1 MIALLL
7 ALVLLQS
14 PAAHGVVVDQTGA
27 PIAGASVTMTA
38 GTTVVN
44 ATPAE
49 DGTGSAAAP
58 ASDTP
63 VSVRISAPGFAPVER
78 PLAAPVQELRTELR
92 PEAIAEHITVS
103 AETSPARL
111 AIESSVT
118 TIDRT
123 TLAEAPA
130 LRLDDQLRTVPGF
143 RLFLR
148 GSFPCCAPPQ
158 LQPLPAAVF
167 RCCEPHDA
175 GCHVARSFRVGCE
188 PYPRRG
194 RRRAAERSVRR
205 VGLLGPHSGRR
216 VAARGRAARRVG
228 GRP

>member
-44 ATPAE
+44 ATTAE
-49 DGTGSAAAP
+49 DGTWSAATA

-143 RLFLR
+143 SLFRRTSSAVANPTTQGVTLR
-148 GSFPCCAPPQ
+148 GLSASGASRT
-158 LQPLPAAVF
+158 LGAADA
-167 RCCEPHDA
+167 RCR
-175 GCHVARSFRVGCE
+175 VARSSRGGRE
-188 PYPRRG
+188 PYPGRR

-205 VGLLGPHSGRR
+205 VGLLGPHSCRR
-216 VAARGRAARRVG
+216 IAARR
-228 GRP
+228 